1 MKKLIDYLE
10 KNGLDFERVEY
21 GANYFYNVEKLIFD
35 GVICTFDIRDGA
47 TARKVETYCK
57 RYGYT
62 VFRRA
67 GFPGFQF
74 FSIMRKDEKKQ
85 LDFIWEFINQSV
97 SSCEKQIHL
106 RNIGFYSKESDEEFN
121 ERLRGIMDYYGDE
134 YKKALSDLNG
144 ATA

>member
-10 KNGLDFERVEY
+10 KTGIDFERVEY
-21 GANYFYNVEKLIFD
+21 GASYFYNVEKLIFD

-67 GFPGFQF
+67 GYPGFQF

-85 LDFIWEFINQSV
+85 LDFILEFINKSV

-121 ERLRGIMDYYGDE
+121 ERLRGIMDFYGEE
-134 YKKALSDLNG
+134 YKNALKTLNKVS
-144 ATA
+144 A